1 MGADVRL
8 GADSLGMGIAIVG
21 DRFFALE
28 RVLATTFALLFFFAA
43 VDEVD
48 LALEAAFFFLI
59 EVPICMFMGILD
71 FEVSRAVCC
80 DC

>member
-1 MGADVRL
+1 
-8 GADSLGMGIAIVG
+8 MGIAIVG

-48 LALEAAFFFLI
+48 FALEAGLFL
-59 EVPICMFMGILD
+59 FDLSAHLHGHGH
-71 FEVSRAVCC
+71 FRF
-80 DC
+80 